1 MKFIVQYFLW
11 VVVLIGLQACSGI
24 TVSQDYDQDFRFSG
38 MKTFTWKSNVN
49 NEYGL
54 SDNDLVDSRIRK
66 AVEDG
71 LSEKGY
77 NYIDSE
83 NIDSEKADFY
93 ISYHLTV
100 EQKIS
105 SSNVSGGVSV
115 GRGSYGS
122 YGGIGVGIGSG
133 STVRAYDQGTL
144 LIDVTEAAGDQLVWR
159 GVSTQI
165 VSEHSSAE
173 KTTEMV
179 NATVAKILEQFP
191 PE

>member
-1 MKFIVQYFLW
+1 MKLIVRYVLCVFI
-11 VVVLIGLQACSGI
+11 IIALQACSGI
-24 TVSQDYDQDFRFSG
+24 TVSQDYDQSFRFSG
-38 MKTFTWKSNVN
+38 LKTFTWKLNAN

-54 SDNDLVDSRIRK
+54 KDNDLVDSRIRK

-71 LSEKGY
+71 LSAKGY
-77 NYIDSE
+77 NYIDSG
-83 NIDSEKADFY
+83 KPDFY
-93 ISYHLTV
+93 ISYHMTV

-105 SSNVSGGVSV
+105 NSNVSGGIAV

-122 YGGIGVGIGSG
+122 YGGIGIGTG

-144 LIDVTEAAGDQLVWR
+144 LVDVTEAASGQLVWR

-179 NATVAKILEQFP
+179 NATVAKMLEQFP

>member
-1 MKFIVQYFLW
+1 MKLKIQFLGY
-11 VVVLIGLQACSGI
+11 VLFLSALQACSGI
-24 TVSQDYDQDFRFSG
+24 TVSQDYEQSFDFSG
-38 MKTFTWKSNVN
+38 FKTFAWKPNEN

-54 SDNDLVDSRIRK
+54 KDSDLIDGRIRTATETNLLAKGYRQVDSERP
-66 AVEDG
+66 
-71 LSEKGY
+71 
-77 NYIDSE
+77 
-83 NIDSEKADFY
+83 DFY
-93 ISYHLTV
+93 ISYQMTV

-105 SSNVSGGVSV
+105 NSNVSGGIAV

-122 YGGIGVGIGSG
+122 YGGIGVGIGNG

-144 LIDVTEAAGDQLVWR
+144 LIDVSEVSSGKLVWR

-165 VSEHSSAE
+165 VSEHSSPE

-179 NATVAKILEQFP
+179 NATIAKVLEQFP

>member
-1 MKFIVQYFLW
+1 MKLIVQNFLC
-11 VVVLIGLQACSGI
+11 VLVLTGLQACSGI
-24 TVSQDYDQDFRFSG
+24 TVSQDYDQNFRFSG
-38 MKTFTWKSNVN
+38 LKTFTWKSNVN

-54 SDNDLVDSRIRK
+54 RDNDLVDSRIRK

-71 LSEKGY
+71 LSAKGY
-77 NYIDSE
+77 RYIDSE
-83 NIDSEKADFY
+83 KPDFY
-93 ISYHLTV
+93 ISYHMTV

-105 SSNVSGGVSV
+105 NNNVSGGIAV

-144 LIDVTEAAGDQLVWR
+144 LIDVTETASGQLVWR
-159 GVSTQI
+159 GVSMQI

-179 NATVAKILEQFP
+179 NETVAKILEQFP

>member
-1 MKFIVQYFLW
+1 MKFIGQYFLW

-24 TVSQDYDQDFRFSG
+24 TVSRDYDQDFRFSG
-38 MKTFTWKSNVN
+38 LKTFTWKSNVN

-54 SDNDLVDSRIRK
+54 KDNDLVDSRVRT
-66 AVEDG
+66 AVEEG
-71 LSEKGY
+71 LSAKGY
-77 NYIDSE
+77 DYIDSE
-83 NIDSEKADFY
+83 NPDFFV
-93 ISYHLTV
+93 SYHLTV

-105 SSNVSGGVSV
+105 SSNVSGGISV

-122 YGGIGVGIGSG
+122 YGGIGVGVGSG

-144 LIDVTEAAGDQLVWR
+144 LIDVTEAASGQLVWR
-159 GVSTQI
+159 GVGTQI
-165 VSEHSSAE
+165 VSEHSSPE

-179 NATVAKILEQFP
+179 NETVTKILEQFP

>member
-1 MKFIVQYFLW
+1 MKLIVQYFLW

-38 MKTFTWKSNVN
+38 LKTFTWKSNVN

-54 SDNDLVDSRIRK
+54 RDNDLVDSRIRK

-71 LSEKGY
+71 LSAKGY
-77 NYIDSE
+77 NY
-83 NIDSEKADFY
+83 IDSEKADFY

-115 GRGSYGS
+115 GRGSHGS

-144 LIDVTEAAGDQLVWR
+144 LIDVTEAAGGQLVWR

-165 VSEHSSAE
+165 VSEHSSPE

-179 NATVAKILEQFP
+179 NETVAKILEQFP

>member
-1 MKFIVQYFLW
+1 MKLIVRLCAC
-11 VVVLIGLQACSGI
+11 VLILTGLQACSGI
-24 TVSQDYDQDFRFSG
+24 TVSQDYDQNFRFTG
-38 MKTFTWKSNVN
+38 LKTFNWKSNLD

-54 SDNDLVDSRIRK
+54 QDNDLVDSRIRK

-71 LSEKGY
+71 LSAKGY
-77 NYIDSE
+77 SYIDSG
-83 NIDSEKADFY
+83 KPDFY
-93 ISYHLTV
+93 ISYQMTV

-105 SSNVSGGVSV
+105 NSNVSGGIAV

-122 YGGIGVGIGSG
+122 YGGIGVGIGNG
-133 STVRAYDQGTL
+133 SSVRAYDQGTL
-144 LIDVTEAAGDQLVWR
+144 LIDVSEVSSGKLVWR

-165 VSEHSSAE
+165 VSEHSSPE

>member
-1 MKFIVQYFLW
+1 MC
-11 VVVLIGLQACSGI
+11 VLILTGLQACSGI
-24 TVSQDYDQDFRFSG
+24 TVSQDYDQNFRFTG
-38 MKTFTWKSNVN
+38 LKTFTWKSNVN

-54 SDNDLVDSRIRK
+54 KDNDLVDSRIRK

-71 LSEKGY
+71 LSAKGY
-77 NYIDSE
+77 SYIDSE
-83 NIDSEKADFY
+83 ESDFY
-93 ISYHLTV
+93 ISYHMTV

-105 SSNVSGGVSV
+105 NSNVSGGISV

-122 YGGIGVGIGSG
+122 YGGIGVGTG

-144 LIDVTEAAGDQLVWR
+144 SIDVTEAASGKLVWR

-165 VSEHSSAE
+165 VSDHSNPE